1 MVKSVKIINGKPVNF
16 SQVIVHQFAISSDD
30 PELFAGEELYNWE
43 HSEPGKFIKS
53 HAVDVSWRKTFDHVL
68 WNHRFAI
75 VAEIEDRFLSQFYLK
90 WGNNGCN

>member
-1 MVKSVKIINGKPVNF
+1 MVKSVKIIDGKPVNF

-43 HSEPGKFIKS
+43 KSDPGKFIKS
-53 HAVDVSWRKTFDHVL
+53 HAVDVFWKKTFDHVR

-75 VAEIEDRFLSQFYLK
+75 VAEIEDRFLSEYYLK
-90 WGNNGCN
+90 WGNGERN